1 MRNEGAWMMRA
12 KLILLGAVAAV
23 ALSSTAAV
31 ASVVVVRSLGPSAK
45 AYPPGKTLPESAS
58 ISLKGG
64 DVVTLLGPS
73 SAKTLRGPGNFDAKQ
88 VAVASAGK
96 RGRFGALR
104 TAEVARNPS
113 IWDLDVTQ
121 SGKVCVNKGG
131 KLTLWRPDTDSA
143 VKVKIRAADGKS
155 QELSWAAGKASA
167 PWPTGLPISD
177 SARYEIE
184 WPGSGDKSNVTFV
197 TVASPPK
204 DLVGAAQLLIENGC
218 ENQLDLLVQSASKGK

>member
-1 MRNEGAWMMRA
+1 MRA
-12 KLILLGAVAAV
+12 KLMLLGAAAAV

-45 AYPPGKTLPESAS
+45 AYPPGKTLSETAS

-64 DVVTLLGPS
+64 DVVTVLGPS
-73 SAKTLRGPGNFDAKQ
+73 SAQTLRGPGNFDTKQ
-88 VAVASAGK
+88 MTLASAAGK

-121 SGKVCVNKGG
+121 SGKVCVTRAS
-131 KLTLWRPDTDSA
+131 KLQLWRPESDSP
-143 VKVKIRAADGKS
+143 VKITIRSADGKS
-155 QELSWAAGKASA
+155 QDLSWPAGKASA
-167 PWPTGLPISD
+167 LWPAALPVAN
-177 SARYEIE
+177 SAQYQIE

-197 TVASPPK
+197 TVNSAPT
-204 DLVGAAQLLIENGC
+204 DLVGAAQVLIENGC
-218 ENQLDLLVQSASKGK
+218 QNQLDLLVESASKSAR

>member
-1 MRNEGAWMMRA
+1 MRA
-12 KLILLGAVAAV
+12 KLLLVGAVAAV

-64 DVVTLLGPS
+64 DVVTLIGPN
-73 SAKTLRGPGNFDAKQ
+73 SARTLRGPGNFAAKQ
-88 VAVASAGK
+88 IDLASASGK

-121 SGKVCVNKGG
+121 SGKVCVTTRS
-131 KLTLWRPDTDSA
+131 KLKLWRPDAESA
-143 VKVKIRAADGKS
+143 IKVNIRSADGKL
-155 QELSWAAGKASA
+155 QELSWAAGKAQAAWPSA
-167 PWPTGLPISD
+167 LPISD
-177 SARYEIE
+177 AAKYQIE
-184 WPGSGDKSNVTFV
+184 WPASGEKSSITFV
-197 TVASPPK
+197 TVPPPPA

-218 ENQLDLLVQSASKGK
+218 QNQLDLLVESASKAK

>member
-1 MRNEGAWMMRA
+1 MRA
-12 KLILLGAVAAV
+12 KLLMVSAVAAV

-64 DVVTLLGPS
+64 DVVTLIGPN
-73 SAKTLRGPGNFDAKQ
+73 SAQTLRGPGNFAAKQ
-88 VAVASAGK
+88 VALASASGK

-113 IWDLDVTQ
+113 IWDVDVTQ
-121 SGKVCVNKGG
+121 SGKVCVTNRS
-131 KLTLWRPDTDSA
+131 KLKLWRPDA
-143 VKVKIRAADGKS
+143 EGAAKVNIRSDDGKL
-155 QELSWAAGKASA
+155 QELSWAAGKSQAAWPSA
-167 PWPTGLPISD
+167 LPISN
-177 SARYEIE
+177 SSKYQIE
-184 WPGSGDKSNVTFV
+184 WPDSGEKSSITFV
-197 TVASPPK
+197 TVPPPPA

-218 ENQLDLLVQSASKGK
+218 QNQLDLLVESASKAK

>member
-1 MRNEGAWMMRA
+1 MRSKLLLVGAA
-12 KLILLGAVAAV
+12 AAV
-23 ALSSTAAV
+23 ALSSTAAF

-64 DVVTLLGPS
+64 DVLTLIGPN
-73 SAKTLRGPGNFDAKQ
+73 SAQTLRGPGNFPAKQ
-88 VAVASAGK
+88 VALASSGK

-121 SGKVCVNKGG
+121 SGTMCVNSKG
-131 KLTLWRPDTDSA
+131 KLKLWRPDA
-143 VKVKIRAADGKS
+143 EGAAKVTIRSSDGKL

-167 PWPTGLPISD
+167 MWP
-177 SARYEIE
+177 SA
-184 WPGSGDKSNVTFV
+184 
-197 TVASPPK
+197 
-204 DLVGAAQLLIENGC
+204 
-218 ENQLDLLVQSASKGK
+218 